1 MSGSDSGLMAQGGH
15 LQRALPGLSAW
26 VEHFDTTPIPVL
38 ARSALALE
46 DLRPAE
52 DSVDAHL
59 LGETFANDPLMV
71 LKVLIRVAQLRRG
84 REGSDAET
92 LTAALGMLGIT
103 PFFRDFGPQRAAE
116 EELVSVPG
124 ALDGFL
130 AVLSRAHRASRF
142 ALAFAA
148 QRLDHDAAVIHDA
161 ALLHDFAELLMW
173 LRAPTLMREVV
184 QRLEGDRSLRSAVVQ
199 RTVLNVELPDLQH
212 ALMVR
217 WRLPRLLI
225 DISDDHRE
233 GSSVQA
239 RNVILAIRF
248 ARHTAR
254 GWDNPAMADDVRDI
268 AALLN
273 MAPEPT
279 TVLLRDVEQSGTAF
293 A

>member
-1 MSGSDSGLMAQGGH
+1 MSGTVDSSIAHGDR
-15 LQRALPGLSAW
+15 LQQALPSLSAW
-26 VEHFDTTPIPVL
+26 VEHFDSASIPVL
-38 ARSALALE
+38 SRSAIALE
-46 DLRPAE
+46 ELRPAE

-92 LTAALGMLGIT
+92 LTAALVMLGIT
-103 PFFRDFGPQRAAE
+103 PFFRDFGPQRVAE
-116 EELVSVPG
+116 AELQEVPG
-124 ALDGFL
+124 ALDGFY
-130 AVLSRAHRASRF
+130 AVLNRAHRAARF

-173 LRAPTLMREVV
+173 LRAPTLMDEVV
-184 QRLEGDRSLRSAVVQ
+184 QRLRADRSLRTAVVQ
-199 RTVLNVELPDLQH
+199 RALLNVELPDLQH

-225 DISDDHRE
+225 DISDDHKE

-248 ARHTAR
+248 ARHTAQE
-254 GWDNPAMADDVRDI
+254 WDNPAMADDVRDI
-268 AALLN
+268 ASLLN
-273 MAPEPT
+273 LAPEPT
-279 TVLLRDVEQSGTAF
+279 MALLRDVEQSATGF
-293 A
+293 E